1 VLSPIEGISGIASQQ
16 VGDLVSP
23 QTVLTT
29 VSKVNPIRVLYQMSE
44 QEYLQLQH
52 DDAMKNA
59 PLELVLSDGSVFPQ
73 KGRLVISGRDVDVKT
88 GTIATIGLFPN
99 PGNLIRP
106 GQYAKVRSVVRVRR
120 GAILVPQRAVNEMQ
134 GAYQVGVVGA
144 DDTAE
149 IRAVKA
155 AERVG
160 SSWIIEQGLKPGER
174 VIVEGFSR
182 VKAGT
187 AVQPVEEA
195 ATPSPAAGK

>member
-1 VLSPIEGISGIASQQ
+1 
-16 VGDLVSP
+16 
-23 QTVLTT
+23 
-29 VSKVNPIRVLYQMSE
+29 
-44 QEYLQLQH
+44 
-52 DDAMKNA
+52 MKDA

-106 GQYAKVRSVVRVRR
+106 GQYAKVRSVVRVRK

-134 GAYQVGVVGA
+134 GAFQVGVVGA

-195 ATPSPAAGK
+195 DAAPAAAPSPAAGR